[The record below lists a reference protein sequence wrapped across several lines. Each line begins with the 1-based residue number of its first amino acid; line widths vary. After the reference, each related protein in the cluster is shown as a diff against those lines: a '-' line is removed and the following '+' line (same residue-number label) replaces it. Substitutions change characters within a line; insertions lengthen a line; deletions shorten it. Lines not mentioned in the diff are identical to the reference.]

1 MKVLVS
7 GGAGFIGSH
16 CADTFLKQGY
26 DVVIVDNLSSG
37 KRKNIPEGAKFYC
50 IDLLDKGLKEVIDD
64 ERPDVICHHA
74 AQVSVRFSV
83 DDPVNDA
90 EINIIGGI
98 KLAELAVAF
107 GVKKFIFSSTGGAI
121 YGEQEEFPATE
132 SHPLRPLC
140 PYGVSKLSFEKYLD
154 YYHKGFGL
162 QYCILRYSNI
172 YGPRQDPF
180 GEAGVV
186 AIFSERFLE
195 GKQPVINGDGQQ
207 TRDFLY
213 VGDVA
218 RVNAMVL
225 SLEGS
230 HCFNIGTGQETSI
243 NTIFGMLQ
251 DLTGSDFKEV
261 HGPEKQGEQRRS
273 VISPELAE
281 KIIGWRP
288 EISLSEGLAN
298 TVEYFRDHMFVVLLQ
313 RKDFSNQEAIRSCR
327 KEQIIRA
334 KLIMNKTQIRGA
346 IRKMAG
352 QIVADFSPIDGVV
365 MIGIRTRGA
374 DLTRRLVNE
383 IEA

>member
-1 MKVLVS
+1 MKVLVT

-16 CADTFLKQGY
+16 CADAFLKQGH
-26 DVVIVDNLSSG
+26 DIVIVDNLSSG
-37 KRKNIPEGAKFYC
+37 KRENIPEGTKFHC
-50 IDLLDKGLKEVIDD
+50 IDILDKRLSEVIDH

-74 AQVSVRFSV
+74 AQVSVRLSV
-83 DDPVNDA
+83 DDPVMDA

-98 KLAELAVAF
+98 KMANLAVAF

-154 YYHKGFGL
+154 YYRQEFGL

-195 GKQPVINGDGQQ
+195 GKQPIINGDGEQ

-218 RVNAMVL
+218 RANVMVL
-225 SLEGS
+225 SLKGS
-230 HCFNIGTGQETSI
+230 HCFNISIGQETSI
-243 NTIFGMLQ
+243 NTIFGLLK

-273 VISPELAE
+273 VISPKLAE
-281 KIIGWRP
+281 ESIDWRP
-288 EISLSEGLAN
+288 EVSLKEGLAY
-298 TVEYFRDHMFVVLLQ
+298 TVEYFR
-313 RKDFSNQEAIRSCR
+313 NQMDS
-327 KEQIIRA
+327 
-334 KLIMNKTQIRGA
+334 
-346 IRKMAG
+346 
-352 QIVADFSPIDGVV
+352 
-365 MIGIRTRGA
+365 
-374 DLTRRLVNE
+374 
-383 IEA
+383 

>member
-1 MKVLVS
+1 MKVLVT

-16 CADTFLKQGY
+16 CADAFLKHGH

-37 KRKNIPEGAKFYC
+37 KRENIPEGAKFLC
-50 IDLLDKGLKEVIDD
+50 MDILDKRLSELIDH

-74 AQVSVRFSV
+74 AQVSVRLSV
-83 DDPVNDA
+83 DDPVMDA
-90 EINIIGGI
+90 EINIVGGI
-98 KLAELAVAF
+98 KMANLAIAF

-121 YGEQEEFPATE
+121 YGEQEEFPAAE

-154 YYHKGFGL
+154 YYRQEFGL

-195 GKQPVINGDGQQ
+195 GKQPIINGDGEQ

-218 RVNAMVL
+218 RANVMVL
-225 SLEGS
+225 NLDGS
-230 HCFNIGTGQETSI
+230 HCFNISTGEETSI
-243 NTIFGMLQ
+243 NSIFSILK

-261 HGPEKQGEQRRS
+261 HGPEKQGEQKRS
-273 VISPELAE
+273 VISPKLAE
-281 KIIGWRP
+281 KSIGWRP
-288 EISLSEGLAN
+288 E
-298 TVEYFRDHMFVVLLQ
+298 R
-313 RKDFSNQEAIRSCR
+313 
-327 KEQIIRA
+327 
-334 KLIMNKTQIRGA
+334 
-346 IRKMAG
+346 
-352 QIVADFSPIDGVV
+352 
-365 MIGIRTRGA
+365 
-374 DLTRRLVNE
+374 
-383 IEA
+383 

>member
-16 CADTFLKQGY
+16 CADAFLKEGH

-37 KRKNIPEGAKFYC
+37 KRENIPEGAKFYC
-50 IDLLDKGLKEVIDD
+50 IDITDDRLTEVIEN

-74 AQVSVRFSV
+74 AQISVRFSV
-83 DDPVNDA
+83 DDPVMDA

-98 KLAELAVAF
+98 KLANLAVAF

-121 YGEQEEFPATE
+121 YGEQKEFPAAE

-140 PYGVSKLSFEKYLD
+140 PYGVSKLSFEKYLE
-154 YYHKGFGL
+154 YYRQGFGL

-218 RVNAMVL
+218 RANVMVF

-230 HCFNIGTGQETSI
+230 HCFNISTGQETSI
-243 NTIFGMLQ
+243 NSIFGLLK

-261 HGPEKQGEQRRS
+261 YGPEKRGEQRRS

-281 KIIGWRP
+281 KTIGWRP
-288 EISLSEGLAN
+288 EVSLNEGLAY
-298 TVEYFRDHMFVVLLQ
+298 TVEYFR
-313 RKDFSNQEAIRSCR
+313 
-327 KEQIIRA
+327 
-334 KLIMNKTQIRGA
+334 NK
-346 IRKMAG
+346 M
-352 QIVADFSPIDGVV
+352 DS
-365 MIGIRTRGA
+365 
-374 DLTRRLVNE
+374 
-383 IEA
+383 